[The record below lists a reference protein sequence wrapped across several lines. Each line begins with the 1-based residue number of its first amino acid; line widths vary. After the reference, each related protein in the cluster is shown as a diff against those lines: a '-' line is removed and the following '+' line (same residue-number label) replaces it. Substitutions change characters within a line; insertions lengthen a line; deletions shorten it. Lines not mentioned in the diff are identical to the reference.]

1 MDEMTREE
9 IDRAI
14 GKLDEAERD
23 YLKLIISRVIRCF
36 VDDDH
41 EAVLLFGKDGT
52 TQIAMCT
59 VNCEEI
65 PAANMITYAYNM
77 TSFMATMGAPPKEK
91 FN

>member
-1 MDEMTREE
+1 MTREE

>member
-14 GKLDEAERD
+14 SELDDAERD
-23 YLKLIISRVIRCF
+23 YLKLIISRVVRCF

-41 EAVLLFGKDGT
+41 EAVLLFGREGT

-59 VNCEEI
+59 VNCDDI
-65 PAANMITYAYNM
+65 PAANMINYAHNL
-77 TSFMATMGAPPKEK
+77 TSFMATVGAPPKEK

>member
-9 IDRAI
+9 IDKAI
-14 GKLDEAERD
+14 NGLDDAERD
-23 YLKLIISRVIRCF
+23 YLKLIISRVVRCF
-36 VDDDH
+36 IDEDH

-59 VNCEEI
+59 VNCDEI
-65 PAANMITYAYNM
+65 PAANMINYAYNL
-77 TSFMATMGAPPKEK
+77 TSFTATVDAPAKEK

>member
-14 GKLDEAERD
+14 SELDDAERD
-23 YLKLIISRVIRCF
+23 YLKLIISRVVRCF

-41 EAVLLFGKDGT
+41 EAVLLFGKEGT

-59 VNCEEI
+59 VNCDEI
-65 PAANMITYAYNM
+65 PAANIVNYAHNL
-77 TSFMATMGAPPKEK
+77 TSFMATVGAPPKEK

>member
-9 IDRAI
+9 IDNAI
-14 GKLDEAERD
+14 SELDDAERD
-23 YLKLIISRVIRCF
+23 YLKLIISRVVRCF

-41 EAVLLFGKDGT
+41 EAVLLFGREGT

-65 PAANMITYAYNM
+65 PAANMINYAHNL
-77 TSFMATMGAPPKEK
+77 TSFMATVDAPAKEE

>member
-9 IDRAI
+9 IDIAI
-14 GKLDEAERD
+14 GELDEAERE
-23 YLKLIISRVIRCF
+23 YLKLLISRVIRCF

-59 VNCEEI
+59 VNCDEI
-65 PAANMITYAYNM
+65 PAANMINYAYNL
-77 TSFMATMGAPPKEK
+77 TSFMATVGAPPKEK

>member
-9 IDRAI
+9 IDKAI
-14 GKLDEAERD
+14 NGLDDAERD
-23 YLKLIISRVIRCF
+23 YLKLIISRVVRCF
-36 VDDDH
+36 IDEDH

-59 VNCEEI
+59 VNCDEI
-65 PAANMITYAYNM
+65 PAANMINYAYNL
-77 TSFMATMGAPPKEK
+77 TSFKATVDAPAKEK

>member
-9 IDRAI
+9 IDNAI
-14 GKLDEAERD
+14 SELDDAERD
-23 YLKLIISRVIRCF
+23 YLKLIISRVVRCF

-41 EAVLLFGKDGT
+41 EAVLLFGREGT

-59 VNCEEI
+59 VNCDDI
-65 PAANMITYAYNM
+65 PAANMINYAHNL
-77 TSFMATMGAPPKEK
+77 TSFMATVGAPPKEK

>member
-14 GKLDEAERD
+14 EELDDAERD
-23 YLKLIISRVIRCF
+23 YLKLIISRVVRCF

-41 EAVLLFGKDGT
+41 EAVLLFGRDNT
-52 TQIAMCT
+52 NQIAMCT
-59 VNCEEI
+59 VNCDEI
-65 PAANMITYAYNM
+65 PAANMINYAHNL
-77 TSFMATMGAPPKEK
+77 TSFMATVGAPPKEK

>member
-9 IDRAI
+9 IDNAI
-14 GKLDEAERD
+14 GELDDAERE
-23 YLKLIISRVIRCF
+23 YLKLLISRVIRCF

-41 EAVLLFGKDGT
+41 EAVLLFGKEGT

-59 VNCEEI
+59 VNCDEI
-65 PAANMITYAYNM
+65 PAANMINYAYNL
-77 TSFMATMGAPPKEK
+77 TSFMATVDAPAKEK

>member
-9 IDRAI
+9 IDIAI
-14 GKLDEAERD
+14 GELDDAERE
-23 YLKLIISRVIRCF
+23 YLKLLISRVIRCF

-59 VNCEEI
+59 VNCDEI
-65 PAANMITYAYNM
+65 PAANMINYAYNL
-77 TSFMATMGAPPKEK
+77 TSFMATVGAPPKEK

>member
-9 IDRAI
+9 IDKAI
-14 GKLDEAERD
+14 GELDEAERD

>member
-14 GKLDEAERD
+14 GELDEAERD

-77 TSFMATMGAPPKEK
+77 TSFMATVGAPPKEK

>member
-14 GKLDEAERD
+14 GELDDAERD
-23 YLKLIISRVIRCF
+23 YLKLIISRVVRCF

-41 EAVLLFGKDGT
+41 EAVLLFGKEGT

-59 VNCEEI
+59 VN
-65 PAANMITYAYNM
+65 
-77 TSFMATMGAPPKEK
+77 
-91 FN
+91 

>member
-1 MDEMTREE
+1 MDQMTREE
-9 IDRAI
+9 IDNAI
-14 GKLDEAERD
+14 SELDDAERD
-23 YLKLIISRVIRCF
+23 YLKLIISRVVRCF

-41 EAVLLFGKDGT
+41 EAVLLFGKEGT

-65 PAANMITYAYNM
+65 PAANMINYAHNL
-77 TSFMATMGAPPKEK
+77 TSFMATVGAPPKEK

>member
-14 GKLDEAERD
+14 NGLDDAERD
-23 YLKLIISRVIRCF
+23 YLKLIISRVVRCF
-36 VDDDH
+36 IDEDH

-59 VNCEEI
+59 VNCDEI
-65 PAANMITYAYNM
+65 PAANMINYAYNL
-77 TSFMATMGAPPKEK
+77 TSFMVTADAPAKEK

>member
-14 GKLDEAERD
+14 SELTEAERD
-23 YLKLIISRVIRCF
+23 YLKLIISRVVRCF

-41 EAVLLFGKDGT
+41 EAVLLFGREGT

-59 VNCEEI
+59 VNCDDI
-65 PAANMITYAYNM
+65 PAANMINYAHNL
-77 TSFMATMGAPPKEK
+77 TSFMATVGAPPKEK